1 MRTYIKFLSFI
12 FINSFFYVSI
22 IMLSLVFILNLLGEI
37 DFFKDVNVSAFF
49 PIYLSLLNSPTL
61 IFEMF
66 PFIFLISTQLFF
78 ITLFNNNE
86 LSIFK
91 YSGLKNSKILLITST
106 LSFIL
111 GVIIITL
118 FYNLSSNLKNFYLDL
133 KSNYTD
139 DDKYLAVI
147 TKNGLW
153 IKDIVDNEI
162 LIINA
167 AKIEQNKLIESYISI
182 FNKDFEIKKN
192 IVGQKIDVS
201 QSEWLI
207 YNAEIFEN
215 NEKKEIKN
223 YKINTNFDYQIIQKL
238 FSNLSSLSF
247 LELLELRKNY
257 KSLNYSLVEID
268 IQIIKI
274 ITFPLYLV
282 LMTIFASIIM
292 LNTKQFKSTI
302 LKISIGLFFS
312 VLIYYLFN
320 FFRVLGETEKINL
333 ISSIILP
340 LVILAF
346 INSVMIRKFNDK

>member
-1 MRTYIKFLSFI
+1 MNLR
-12 FINSFFYVSI
+12 
-22 IMLSLVFILNLLGEI
+22 LVPAE
-37 DFFKDVNVSAFF
+37 V
-49 PIYLSLLNSPTL
+49 
-61 IFEMF
+61 
-66 PFIFLISTQLFF
+66 
-78 ITLFNNNE
+78 
-86 LSIFK
+86 
-91 YSGLKNSKILLITST
+91 ILLPIAW
-106 LSFIL
+106 
-111 GVIIITL
+111 
-118 FYNLSSNLKNFYLDL
+118 
-133 KSNYTD
+133 TD
-139 DDKYLAVI
+139 I
-147 TKNGLW
+147 G
-153 IKDIVDNEI
+153 
-162 LIINA
+162 
-167 AKIEQNKLIESYISI
+167 
-182 FNKDFEIKKN
+182 FEFEE
-192 IVGQKIDVS
+192 G
-201 QSEWLI
+201 